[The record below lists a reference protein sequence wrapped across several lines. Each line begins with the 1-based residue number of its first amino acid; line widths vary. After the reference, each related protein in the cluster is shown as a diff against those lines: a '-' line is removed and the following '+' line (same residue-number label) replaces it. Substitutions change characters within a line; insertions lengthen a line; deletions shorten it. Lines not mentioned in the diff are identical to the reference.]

1 MEINTTK
8 NFKFIYDNY
17 KTTRGF
23 LLEGGSRSGKT
34 YSIIQFIVVYC
45 QLNSGKTITIARD
58 TLANLKATVLPDF
71 QKILIELKQYK
82 SENHNKSEHIYTLN
96 GNTIRFI
103 GLNDDIMRAHGIRQ
117 DVFWINEAISTKRE
131 TFDQLEQRTE
141 DFWICDY
148 NPNKAKHWLYNLEK
162 RDDVKMK
169 MTTVLD
175 NPFAPPEV
183 RKKILSYEPTPT
195 NKESGTADSYM
206 WEVYGKGRRAA
217 GEQVIFPDYTI
228 IDELPKEYDK
238 RIFGLDFGYSHDPAA
253 IVEILFSGNNIY
265 VQEHLYEIGKSNED
279 LAKILKPLVEGC
291 IVICDSAEPKSIAEI
306 RKHGINAR
314 PCVKGQDSVKFGL
327 KSLKTKR
334 INITKNS
341 LNLDDELTG
350 YMWKKEKDGTISD
363 IPEGAD
369 HLIDALRYGFTYVI
383 SIKKIIV

>member
-1 MEINTTK
+1 MLIKTNS
-8 NFKFIYDNY
+8 NFEFIYNNY
-17 KTTRGF
+17 KTSRGL

-34 YSIIQFIVVYC
+34 WSIIQFIIVYC
-45 QLNSGKTITIARD
+45 LTNQNKSITVCRD
-58 TLANLKATVLPDF
+58 TLANLKATLLPDF
-71 QKILIELKQYK
+71 IQILISLNKYN
-82 SENHNKSEHIYTLN
+82 SNSHNKSENIYTLN
-96 GNTIRFI
+96 GNIIRFI

-117 DVFWINEAISTKRE
+117 DVFWINETISTRKD
-131 TFDQLEQRTE
+131 TFDQLEQRTT

-148 NPNKAKHWLYNLEK
+148 NPNAAKHWLYNLEL
-162 RDDVKMK
+162 RDDVEVFK
-169 MTTVLD
+169 TTVLD
-175 NPFAPPEV
+175 NPFAPVEV
-183 RKKILSYEPTPT
+183 RKKILGYEPTPE
-195 NKESGTADSYM
+195 NKQLGTADSYM
-206 WEVYGKGRRAA
+206 WSVYGLGMRAA
-217 GEQVIFPDYTI
+217 GEQVIFPDYAV
-228 IDELPKEYDK
+228 IDKLPTDYDK

-265 VQEHLYEIGKSNED
+265 VQEHLYDIGKSNED
-279 LAKILKPLVEGC
+279 LANILKPLVGSC
-291 IVICDSAEPKSIAEI
+291 TVICDSAEPKSIAEI

-350 YMWKKEKDGTISD
+350 YMWKKDRDGNITD